1 MLDHSWQKSSYCG
14 QGESCLHVAETWQK
28 SSRCQEGD
36 ACLHVAASAPAK
48 TIHLTESGDPRGAIL
63 GASPDA
69 FSALLSAVKGRQPHG
84 A

>member
-14 QGESCLHVAETWQK
+14 QGES
-28 SSRCQEGD
+28 
-36 ACLHVAASAPAK
+36 CLHVAASAPAK

-69 FSALLSAVKGRQPHG
+69 FGALLGAIKGGRSRHG